1 MSPSFYHVVHVFS
14 IVALIGYGFYAYA
27 LPTPET
33 KKRVMMITGLAA
45 LLALI
50 SGFGLLHVMGY
61 EMKGWVI
68 VKMLCWL
75 GLAALPGIAYRRR
88 ERAGTFIVIAL
99 LLALIALTMVY
110 YKPF

>member
-27 LPTPET
+27 LPAPET

-45 LLALI
+45 LTAII
-50 SGFGLLHVMGY
+50 SGFGLLHVLGY

-68 VKMLCWL
+68 VKLVCL
-75 GLAALPGIAYRRR
+75 VGLAALPGFAYRRR
-88 ERAGTFIVIAL
+88 ERAGLFIVIAL